1 MGVAYLKDKE
11 WWGRWRN
18 VVIQWIRGMH
28 GDKIYC
34 IGKFD
39 FELNWYICMHACSFK
54 FCKDFLSAVKN
65 QYIFCLSMK
74 ISCHMIQCKAIIE
87 KRGNIIQQVFYL
99 FWNTWMDIE
108 ISCLINWLTSLN
120 IPTHFVLKSI
130 FACWLSVNNLIEI
143 KIS

>member
-1 MGVAYLKDKE
+1 MGVAYLKDEE
-11 WWGRWRN
+11 WWGRWRD

-39 FELNWYICMHACSFK
+39 FELNWYICMHACSFQ
-54 FCKDFLSAVKN
+54 FCKLKTFFQLSKTSTFFACPLKSVV
-65 QYIFCLSMK
+65 
-74 ISCHMIQCKAIIE
+74 IIE

-130 FACWLSVNNLIEI
+130 FTCWLSVNNLIEI

>member
-1 MGVAYLKDKE
+1 
-11 WWGRWRN
+11 
-18 VVIQWIRGMH
+18 
-28 GDKIYC
+28 
-34 IGKFD
+34 
-39 FELNWYICMHACSFK
+39 
-54 FCKDFLSAVKN
+54 
-65 QYIFCLSMK
+65 
-74 ISCHMIQCKAIIE
+74 MIQYKAIIE